1 MLDNHKHRIILFFEL
16 LYSFSLIGLNIL
28 LLCQH
33 EFFVGD
39 QKIQVELE
47 VYMKLV
53 VYFMMILFVLRF
65 MAEIKVAIEC
75 KCGSTV
81 VPQDQAGD
89 ENPSVG

>member
-33 EFFVGD
+33 DFFVD
-39 QKIQVELE
+39 DEQMQFELE

-53 VYFMMILFVLRF
+53 VYFMMILLVLRC
-65 MAEIKVAIEC
+65 VA
-75 KCGSTV
+75 
-81 VPQDQAGD
+81 
-89 ENPSVG
+89 